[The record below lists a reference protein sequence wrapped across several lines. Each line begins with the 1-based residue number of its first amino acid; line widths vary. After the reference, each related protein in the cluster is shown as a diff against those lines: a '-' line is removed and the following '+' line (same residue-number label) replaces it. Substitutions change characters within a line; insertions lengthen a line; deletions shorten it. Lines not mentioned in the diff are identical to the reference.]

1 MSVKGKERGKP
12 PKRRIVLA
20 TGTFDLL
27 HYGHVYYLTEA
38 KKAGGEDAKLV
49 VVVAR
54 DKTVERLKGNRPIIP
69 ENQRRAVVEALRV
82 VDEALLGYEDMN
94 MEKVIERVKPD
105 IIAVGHD
112 QKEIEKRVRQ
122 LIKDKNLKIEV
133 VRVGRFS
140 EETLN
145 SSTKIKMKIVE
156 QYRSAEKR

>member
-1 MSVKGKERGKP
+1 MSVKGKECGKP

-54 DKTVERLKGNRPIIP
+54 DKTVERLKGSRPIIP

-133 VRVGRFS
+133 VRIRRFS

>member
-1 MSVKGKERGKP
+1 M
-12 PKRRIVLA
+12 A

>member
-1 MSVKGKERGKP
+1 MSVKGKERGNP

-54 DKTVERLKGNRPIIP
+54 DKTVERLKGSRPIIP
-69 ENQRRAVVEALRV
+69 ENQRRAVVEALKV

-105 IIAVGHD
+105 VIAVGHD

-133 VRVGRFS
+133 VRVRRFS

>member
-1 MSVKGKERGKP
+1 M
-12 PKRRIVLA
+12 A

-156 QYRSAEKR
+156 QYRSAGKR

>member
-54 DKTVERLKGNRPIIP
+54 DKTVERLKGSRPIIP

-112 QKEIEKRVRQ
+112 QKEIEERVRR
-122 LIKDKNLKIEV
+122 LIRDKNLKIKV
-133 VRVGRFS
+133 VRVRRFS

-156 QYRSAEKR
+156 QYGSAGKK

>member
-54 DKTVERLKGNRPIIP
+54 DKTVERLKGSRPIIP

-105 IIAVGHD
+105 VIAVGHD

-133 VRVGRFS
+133 VRVRRFS

-156 QYRSAEKR
+156 QYRSAGKR